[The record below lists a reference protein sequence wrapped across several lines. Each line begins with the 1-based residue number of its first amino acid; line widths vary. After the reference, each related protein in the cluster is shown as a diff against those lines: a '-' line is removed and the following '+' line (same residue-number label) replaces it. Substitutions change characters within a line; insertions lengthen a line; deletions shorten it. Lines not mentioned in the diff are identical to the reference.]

1 MDFQILISTMNEDPT
16 SFRDL
21 NIPALVISQN
31 AAGHRE
37 SGTDFQFFSFNER
50 GLSKSRN
57 RAIEHSTADIALI
70 ADDDV
75 VFTDDLQSKIKAG
88 FAKFPDADILT
99 FKILTPSGQPYKN
112 YANNAFKHDRSSIY
126 KVSSVEMVVKV
137 SKLKEAGLKFD
148 ERFGLGTSYPS
159 GEEMIFLND
168 ALNKGLNIYFIPEYI
183 VSHPLE
189 SSGKILDDKYFRS
202 KGALIRRLYGKSPQL
217 WLGVAFMVKQLLKP
231 NKSISVIHSVK
242 ESIKGFNSISN
253 L

>member
-1 MDFQILISTMNEDPT
+1 MNEDPT
-16 SFRDL
+16 SFQNL
-21 NIPALVISQN
+21 KPPILVISQN
-31 AAGHRE
+31 AKGIKE
-37 SGTDFQFFSFNER
+37 SSSDFEFISFNER

-57 RAIEHSTADIALI
+57 RAIEHSKADVALI

-75 VFTDDLQSKIKAG
+75 LFSEDIEKKIEAG
-88 FAKFPDADILT
+88 FAEFPDADILT
-99 FKILTPSGQPYKN
+99 FKINTPTGEPYKN
-112 YANNAFKHDRSSIY
+112 YANNPFKHDRSSIY
-126 KVSSVEMVVKV
+126 KVSSVEMVVKL

-148 ERFGLGTSYPS
+148 ERFGLGTTFPS

-189 SSGKILDDKYFRS
+189 SSGKILDDRYFRS
-202 KGALIRRLYGKSPQL
+202 KGALIRRLYGTSPQL
-217 WLGVAFMVKQLLKP
+217 WLGFAFMIKQILKTQ
-231 NKSISVIHSVK
+231 KSISLVHSVK